1 MSELIVV
8 LVGAA
13 VAFLLWRRGRTQAQV
28 EPAEDRYALAI
39 SGFGPGSG
47 TLASD
52 LHHWPALGRFDF
64 EIVDTERHQA
74 VLQAVLPELGP
85 LCMAT
90 LHAAKEVGGRVEVRI
105 GEHRVGFLADGDATR
120 FQRRLA
126 YESRPGQTSQ
136 CGARIL
142 AHPGGGVGSLTIL
155 LDLKPFRH

>member
-13 VAFLLWRRGRTQAQV
+13 AAFLLWRLAKPRG
-28 EPAEDRYALAI
+28 EPVDDLYALAVP
-39 SGFGPGSG
+39 GFGHSGGSLG
-47 TLASD
+47 SD
-52 LHHWPALGRFDF
+52 IYHWPALGRFDF

-74 VLQAVLPELGP
+74 VLLASLAEMGP

-90 LHAAKEVGGRVEVRI
+90 LHAGKDVGGRVEVRVSDQ
-105 GEHRVGFLADGDATR
+105 RVGFLSDGDATR

-126 YESRPGQTSQ
+126 YESSPGQTSQ
-136 CGARIL
+136 CGARIV
-142 AHPGGGVGSLTIL
+142 AQTDAVRPALTIL